1 MREAARREGQTE
13 REYWTERYEEA
24 RRQMDEVTSAGA
36 VRRWNR
42 ERQVAGMMMREA
54 ARREAGDNRS
64 MVVSSEGF
72 DA

>member
-1 MREAARREGQTE
+1 MRDTGRREGQTE

-24 RRQMDEVTSAGA
+24 RRQMDEVRSVGA

-42 ERQVAGMMMREA
+42 ARQVAGMMMREA

-64 MVVSSEGF
+64 MAVSSEGF